1 MDMPNNMK
9 RFNHDL
15 IADYRA
21 HGGQLSGRMASARL
35 LLLTTTGAR
44 SGQRHTV
51 PLGYGMDGDRLIIIA
66 SNSGAPTHPDWYRN
80 LVAHPEATVELGSER
95 FQVRATRYEGDERER
110 VLPLALERVAFL
122 AGELRKTTRPIPI
135 VVLERVS

>member
-1 MDMPNNMK
+1 MDMPSDMK
-9 RFNHDL
+9 RFNQDL

-80 LVAHPEATVELGSER
+80 LVAHPEATVELGGER